1 MSGGLFSE
9 HEETSEL
16 PAAAANEQS
25 QSKEAQYAR
34 AYRRD
39 PENNRRIN
47 LQKKRRRILKK
58 ERELGSVSPMFQA
71 PAESPAK
78 VSQQTV
84 ESNHPEALNG
94 NSISWP
100 ATTWDYNF
108 QGGLIR
114 GAYLAPRRT
123 TQRQTSSS
131 YVSEQDKSELEAI
144 RRDINELKK
153 CFKPAPSTNH
163 DNVKGQDVSR
173 IAITNGAN
181 VSKKKTIA
189 KFIVEKLPTFGISL
203 LILTFLAFNTY
214 FLVSEQQSLYE
225 SMSYSAGMALLIAV
239 LSEASL
245 IMLSAMASWTPNLE
259 WKIGLTT
266 GMMAMVMVMVG
277 ILDSSAESRVNTAAR
292 QSQEAKNIEKQ
303 LVTLRALETP
313 ILARIEKLDP
323 QHYRT
328 EIDRLSKS
336 LTTPPN
342 GYTYKIEQL
351 SSKLAT
357 ISTANADISKMVW
370 QRRVSLLL
378 NLLFSSFLGFLWA
391 RNKEGVLTKISK
403 SLGGVL
409 NRPCE
414 V

>member
-1 MSGGLFSE
+1 MTMAQGGLFNGD
-9 HEETSEL
+9 EEAYEL
-16 PAAAANEQS
+16 PTTDLHGQS
-25 QSKEAQYAR
+25 QTRKAKYHR
-34 AYRRD
+34 AYRSD
-39 PENNRRIN
+39 PKNKDRIN
-47 LQKKRRRILKK
+47 SQKKRRRALKK
-58 ERELGSVSPMFQA
+58 EREMGNVSSMFESAARPSKEEQQTIENELSTSDNASLSNQRSETSCKSEATAELINVLQQGFAKLDRNFDNLQSELAYFKENPKPTAPALPKVNNTEQQASVS
-71 PAESPAK
+71 
-78 VSQQTV
+78 
-84 ESNHPEALNG
+84 G
-94 NSISWP
+94 
-100 ATTWDYNF
+100 
-108 QGGLIR
+108 
-114 GAYLAPRRT
+114 
-123 TQRQTSSS
+123 
-131 YVSEQDKSELEAI
+131 
-144 RRDINELKK
+144 
-153 CFKPAPSTNH
+153 
-163 DNVKGQDVSR
+163 

-189 KFIVEKLPTFGISL
+189 KLIVEKLPTFGMSL

-245 IMLSAMASWTPNLE
+245 IMLSAMVSWTPSLE

-266 GMMAMVMVMVG
+266 GMLAMVMVMVG

-336 LTTPPN
+336 LTAPPN

-357 ISTANADISKMVW
+357 ISTSHADISKMVW

-391 RNKEGVLTKISK
+391 RNKEGFLTKISK